1 MHRLNADTYFCI
13 NADDRLE
20 LQVRARWRDLE
31 MTVYKED
38 EDGGIYCR
46 NLYSSMCY
54 GGYFVAFPGEKG
66 RFGETEKLE
75 EWAEAERLPVTGGCV
90 TETEMELISKRLG
103 DFRYVLRKWQARQRI
118 PRSQVLEAYSVWKEH
133 PEIEH
138 LVAGGFFR
146 LAFTPAFYRRSKAQK
161 KKIIALLRTERRDIT
176 LKELETR
183 IKYGIT
189 AAQYEEFQNLKDI
202 TWKTY
207 KFSYPEYLYV
217 KKCTALKEYGKVR
230 DFCELYTDYKRMVRE
245 LKKQKDDYWH
255 FPKDLRKM
263 HDKAVREVNALHVFQ
278 EQKKLEEKQQKYLA
292 AVAAFTDIPKNFGAY
307 EIGIPGSLAE
317 WKMQADVLHQC
328 IITAKYDEKVINNTC
343 LIVFVREN
351 GIPRATAQVYKNGNI
366 GQFYADEK
374 AKDIHPTEDIKK
386 AFGQWH
392 TLFMERVRETERL
405 KETA

>member
-1 MHRLNADTYFCI
+1 MHRLSAESFFCI

-20 LQVRARWRDLE
+20 LRLNARWRDLE
-31 MTVYKED
+31 MLVYKED

-46 NLYSSMCY
+46 NLYSSSCY

-66 RFGETEKLE
+66 RYGST
-75 EWAEAERLPVTGGCV
+75 ERLGEWEEADRLSIVPGVV
-90 TETEMELISKRLG
+90 TERDLELISKRLG
-103 DFRYVLRKWQARQRI
+103 DFGYVLKKWQKRQRI
-118 PRSQVLEAYSVWKEH
+118 PRSQVFEAYEIWKEH

-161 KKIIALLRTERRDIT
+161 KKIIALLKTERRDIK

-217 KKCTALKEYGKVR
+217 KKCTNLSGHAEVR

-245 LKKQKDDYWH
+245 LKKDKDNYWH

-263 HDKAVREVNALHVFQ
+263 HDRAVSELNALHIFQ
-278 EQKKLEEKQQKYLA
+278 EKQKLAEKQQKYSA
-292 AVAAFTDIPKNFGAY
+292 AVAPFTDIPKNFGAY
-307 EIGIPGSLAE
+307 EIGIPGSLTE
-317 WKMQADVLHQC
+317 WKIQADMLHQC

-374 AKDIHPTEDIKK
+374 AKDIHPTEEIKK

-392 TLFMERVRETERL
+392 TLFMERVRKTERL